1 MLYRGLTSIDACG
14 KAPLMT
20 RRGKDQD
27 NKGIPLRDMSKHA
40 QQIGEMGRR
49 VLGGR
54 RTSGEGLDDRDA
66 RAARQTRT
74 KDHVMGGPS
83 ELKVVPK
90 KSRRRNLTCYPEF
103 LSVISCFKKTNLDDA
118 KCQGEIKALNEC
130 MTAAVRLV
138 EPAEDARDHRNE
150 KMRMEGR
157 S

>member
-1 MLYRGLTSIDACG
+1 
-14 KAPLMT
+14 
-20 RRGKDQD
+20 
-27 NKGIPLRDMSKHA
+27 
-40 QQIGEMGRR
+40 
-49 VLGGR
+49 
-54 RTSGEGLDDRDA
+54 
-66 RAARQTRT
+66 
-74 KDHVMGGPS
+74 MGGPS

-138 EPAEDARDHRNE
+138 EPAEDGRDQRNE
-150 KMRMEGR
+150 ARRMEGR